1 MDSLIHYCFVYILDM
16 YMYSGLRPFKVFIER
31 AQSSNSLLAIKKKPP
46 KSGLPQDCRM
56 PSCERVCCH
65 VVRGTCREC
74 INNFILF
81 LLCLLFRS
89 KELIKDAILD
99 NDFLKKLESSQIRE
113 VVECMYEK
121 KWKKDEFLIKE
132 GESGSDL
139 FVLEGM

>member
-1 MDSLIHYCFVYILDM
+1 MFKALLWKPSVTLTVQFWLQLTRLPTIHKHIHIHIYTVKQNKNKKWTSTRYI
-16 YMYSGLRPFKVFIER
+16 GKCH
-31 AQSSNSLLAIKKKPP
+31 LAT
-46 KSGLPQDCRM
+46 
-56 PSCERVCCH
+56 EFFCH
-65 VVRGTCREC
+65 VVRDTCREC
-74 INNFILF
+74 VNNYAMF
-81 LLCLLFRS
+81 LLCMLFRS

>member
-1 MDSLIHYCFVYILDM
+1 M
-16 YMYSGLRPFKVFIER
+16 
-31 AQSSNSLLAIKKKPP
+31 QS
-46 KSGLPQDCRM
+46 Q
-56 PSCERVCCH
+56 
-65 VVRGTCREC
+65 C
-74 INNFILF
+74 INDILF
-81 LLCLLFRS
+81 LFWTLFRS

>member
-1 MDSLIHYCFVYILDM
+1 MFM
-16 YMYSGLRPFKVFIER
+16 
-31 AQSSNSLLAIKKKPP
+31 
-46 KSGLPQDCRM
+46 
-56 PSCERVCCH
+56 
-65 VVRGTCREC
+65 
-74 INNFILF
+74 
-81 LLCLLFRS
+81 LCMLFRS